1 MLRRFVLFKLFTH
14 FEQQKS
20 NEMETVRQRQVAE
33 LIKRNF
39 SMVLQAEGSYIYGPS
54 VLVTVTNVK
63 MTPDF
68 NLAKIYLSVFNTE
81 HKQETMLEMEHELTR
96 LKQSLAG
103 RIRKQ
108 IRRMPDI
115 QLFLDDTVDEM
126 YRVNAMFEKLYE
138 ENQMGEEK
146 TEDQEHE

>member
-1 MLRRFVLFKLFTH
+1 
-14 FEQQKS
+14 
-20 NEMETVRQRQVAE
+20 METVRQRQVAE

-39 SMVLQAEGSYIYGPS
+39 SMVLQSEGSYIYGPS

-81 HKQETMLEMEHELTR
+81 NKQETMLEMEHELTR
-96 LKQSLAG
+96 LKQSLAA
-103 RIRKQ
+103 RIRKHV
-108 IRRMPDI
+108 RRMPDI

-126 YRVNAMFEKLYE
+126 YRVNAMFDKLYE
-138 ENQMGEEK
+138 EKQMGNEEEGE
-146 TEDQEHE
+146 TE